1 MKLRSLCAASLL
13 ASSLAFGV
21 SGPAAAQEIQLFA
34 VLSGGNEV
42 SAGGAADAGDPN
54 GHGVAAITFRGAAP
68 QNIICMVVIVDK
80 IGAPTAMH
88 IHNNVAGQNGGIFQE
103 FDPPTTG
110 NGGTSGQC
118 VLLPPAKAAAIKR
131 NPAGFYV
138 NVHTVAFPSGAV
150 RGQLF

>member
-13 ASSLAFGV
+13 ASSLAFGA
-21 SGPAAAQEIQLFA
+21 SGLAAAQEIQLFA

-42 SAGGAADAGDPN
+42 SAGGAADAGDPD
-54 GHGVAAITFRGAAP
+54 GHGVAAITFRGAGA

-80 IGAPTAMH
+80 IGVPTAMH
-88 IHNNVAGQNGGIFQE
+88 IHNNVAGQNGGIFQA
-103 FDPPTTG
+103 FNPPPTG
-110 NGGTSGQC
+110 NGGRSGQC
-118 VLLPPAKAAAIKR
+118 IALPAANAAAIKR

-138 NVHTVAFPSGAV
+138 NVHTGAFPSGAV